1 MICFFYAELLEEELL
16 MGFGVF
22 IGAILLAIIIWLY
35 EYFSGIKKSIREME
49 EKLYN
54 IQELLKSQNK

>member
-1 MICFFYAELLEEELL
+1 MFFYGELLEKELL

-22 IGAILLAIIIWLY
+22 IGAIVLAIVIWLY

-49 EKLYN
+49 QKLYN
-54 IQELLKSQNK
+54 IEELAKSQNK

>member
-1 MICFFYAELLEEELL
+1 

-35 EYFSGIKKSIREME
+35 EYFSGIKKSIRAME
-49 EKLYN
+49 QKLYN
-54 IQELLKSQNK
+54 IEELIKRQNK

>member
-1 MICFFYAELLEEELL
+1 

-35 EYFSGIKKSIREME
+35 GYFSGIKKSIREME

-54 IQELLKSQNK
+54 IEELLKSQNK

>member
-1 MICFFYAELLEEELL
+1 

-22 IGAILLAIIIWLY
+22 IGAIVLAIVIWLY

-49 EKLYN
+49 QKLYN
-54 IQELLKSQNK
+54 IEELAKKPKISRKTSCIIKIF

>member
-1 MICFFYAELLEEELL
+1 

-22 IGAILLAIIIWLY
+22 IGAIVLAIVIWLY

-49 EKLYN
+49 QKLYN
-54 IQELLKSQNK
+54 IEELAKSQNK

>member
-1 MICFFYAELLEEELL
+1 

-54 IQELLKSQNK
+54 IEELLKSQNK

>member
-1 MICFFYAELLEEELL
+1 MFFYGELLEEELL
-16 MGFGVF
+16 TGFGVF

-35 EYFSGIKKSIREME
+35 EYFSGIKKSIREKE

-54 IQELLKSQNK
+54 IEELLKSQNK

>member
-1 MICFFYAELLEEELL
+1 

-22 IGAILLAIIIWLY
+22 MGAILLAIIIWLY
-35 EYFSGIKKSIREME
+35 EYFSEIKKSIREME

-54 IQELLKSQNK
+54 IEELLKSQNK